1 MPAAEGA
8 GGGGGGG
15 GARDF
20 LADLVRQGVVSA
32 AVALVGTLDEIEIEE
47 AAGEARDGVPATT
60 STRFDYAS
68 VTKPFMATLALV
80 LDAADVL
87 PLATRIGDLWPR
99 AHPRLARHP
108 LSDLLRHRSGLAAW
122 TPLYHRCRS
131 LDEAV
136 ELIVE
141 GGRDG
146 DLLGAR
152 AGTYGDLGFI
162 LWGRTA
168 EQVTG
173 TPLAALLRARVLD
186 PLGLDGVEAAP
197 GERTD
202 LAESRMGTWQ
212 EVRLAAKGGFIVPDL
227 GPPPLGRPQDGHCRF
242 LAGIGEA
249 CGHAGLFGGA
259 RDLWRLGAEW
269 LAPGRLLSPAGV
281 AAALAG
287 GGRFALGWWR
297 RTLRGSAG
305 RSLSSAAF
313 GHTGFAGNSF
323 WIDPARG
330 RIFVLLGSRIDPS
343 MNMNRWYRRF
353 HSVASAPARKF
364 SGRADGA
371 Q

>member
-1 MPAAEGA
+1 M
-8 GGGGGGG
+8 
-15 GARDF
+15 
-20 LADLVRQGVVSA
+20 SA
-32 AVALVGTLDEIEIEE
+32 AVALVATGESIEVEE
-47 AAGEARDGVPATT
+47 AAGLARESEPATVA
-60 STRFDYAS
+60 TRFDYAS
-68 VTKPFMATLALV
+68 LTKPFMATLALT
-80 LDAADVL
+80 LDAAGVL
-87 PLATRIGDLWPR
+87 PLATRIGDVWAR
-99 AHPRLARHP
+99 AHPRLAPRP

-122 TPLYHRCRS
+122 TPLYHRCGS

-146 DLLGAR
+146 DLIGAR
-152 AGTYGDLGFI
+152 AGTYSDLGFI

-168 EQVTG
+168 GQVTG
-173 TPLAALLRARVLD
+173 TPLATLLRARVLD
-186 PLGLDGVEAAP
+186 PLALGGVEASP
-197 GERTD
+197 GERPD
-202 LAESRMGTWQ
+202 LAASRMGTGQ
-212 EVRLAAKGGFIVPDL
+212 EVRLAAKRGFVVPDL

-242 LAGIGEA
+242 LAGTGEV

-269 LAPGRLLSPAGV
+269 LAPGRLLHPEGV
-281 AAALAG
+281 AAALGG

-305 RSLSSAAF
+305 RSLSPAAF

-323 WIDPARG
+323 WIDPERG

-353 HSVASAPARKF
+353 HRLALLEGF
-364 SGRADGA
+364 
-371 Q
+371 

>member
-1 MPAAEGA
+1 MRVRP
-8 GGGGGGG
+8 
-15 GARDF
+15 F
-20 LADLVRQGVVSA
+20 LDELVSRGVMSA
-32 AVALVGTLDEIEIEE
+32 AVALVGTREGIEIEE
-47 AAGEARDGVPATT
+47 AAGEAREGIPANLA
-60 STRFDYAS
+60 TRFDYAS
-68 VTKPFMATLALV
+68 VTKPFMATLAIV
-80 LDAADVL
+80 LDAAGVL
-87 PLATRIGDLWPR
+87 PLAARIGDLWPR

-122 TPLYHRCRS
+122 TPLYHRCGS

-152 AGTYGDLGFI
+152 AGTYSDLGFI

-168 EQVTG
+168 EQVSG

-186 PLGLDGVEAAP
+186 PLGLNGVAAAP
-197 GERTD
+197 GERPD
-202 LAESRMGTWQ
+202 LAESRMGTGQ
-212 EVRLAAKGGFIVPDL
+212 EVRLAAKRGFVVPDL

-242 LAGIGEA
+242 LAGLGEV

-269 LAPGRLLSPAGV
+269 LRPGRLLHPEGV
-281 AAALAG
+281 AAALGG

-305 RSLSSAAF
+305 RSLSPAAF

-323 WIDPARG
+323 WIDPDRG

-353 HSVASAPARKF
+353 HSVATAPARKF
-364 SGRADGA
+364 SGRADELA
-371 Q
+371 AK